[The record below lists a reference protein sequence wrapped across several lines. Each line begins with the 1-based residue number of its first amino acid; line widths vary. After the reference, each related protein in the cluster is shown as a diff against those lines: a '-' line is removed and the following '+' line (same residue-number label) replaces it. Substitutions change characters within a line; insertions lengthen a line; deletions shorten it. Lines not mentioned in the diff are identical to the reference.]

1 LNQYLGAGPRICIG
15 AAFATLEATVMLAT
29 FVRAARF
36 GVAPDFRPQPSG
48 QLFTVPE
55 KRNVDARGLAP
66 LSACYVCNL

>member
-29 FVRAARF
+29 FVRAAR
-36 GVAPDFRPQPSG
+36 DFRPQPSG